1 MAASGRSLVL
11 TPYQPQPIWIR
22 PMTQSVEELLAVNA
36 RSSMK
41 VTPGRT
47 QYENIKRN
55 FKREKQGEWVNSIVL
70 EKEKKNHTSSELL
83 HFLKTKRI

>member
-1 MAASGRSLVL
+1 
-11 TPYQPQPIWIR
+11 
-22 PMTQSVEELLAVNA
+22 MTQSVEELLAVNA

-70 EKEKKNHTSSELL
+70 EKEKKITL
-83 HFLKTKRI
+83 HQNSYIFLKQKEYNYILDCPEDVRVK